1 MKVSLRP
8 STPVSTAVAEISVPR
23 PEGLICVVFI
33 SEPTVVEPSGK
44 AAATARI
51 AAFSISATMAGVA
64 NTSISPEPIATAVL
78 AAVTVVVLQAESP
91 FSNISILFF
100 NIRFYENNYL
110 CAEASRI
117 ETAFATGF
125 SDADTAKV
133 TIFPEMKKRSAILP
147 VALLLV
153 LLATHRQAAAQGG
166 RGFLRQEWIVER
178 GDSIPHIYLLPVY
191 VFDRPVDLRRYQK
204 LVRAVKR
211 VYPMA
216 QTARAKM
223 AEMEGVLLELPT
235 KKEQKA
241 YIKQVYNQI
250 KEEYTPVAKHM
261 TRTEGRVLLKLIDR
275 ETDYTAYEVLREFRG
290 GFVAGF
296 WQGISRL
303 FGQNLK
309 AEYDKE
315 GEDRIIEQIVIYY
328 EAGLL

>member
-1 MKVSLRP
+1 M
-8 STPVSTAVAEISVPR
+8 AVIPAPR

-64 NTSISPEPIATAVL
+64 NTSMSPEPIAAAVL

-91 FSNISILFF
+91 FSNISISFF
-100 NIRFYENNYL
+100 TIRFYKNNYL
-110 CAEASRI
+110 CAEAHRAGR
-117 ETAFATGF
+117 AFTSGVPGA
-125 SDADTAKV
+125 DAAKV
-133 TIFPEMKKRSAILP
+133 TIFPEMRKRSAILLA
-147 VALLLV
+147 ALLAALV
-153 LLATHRQAAAQGG
+153 LPHHQAAAQGG

-223 AEMEGVLLELPT
+223 AEMEGILLELPT
-235 KKEQKA
+235 KKAQKA

-275 ETDYTAYEVLREFRG
+275 ETEYTAYEVLREFRG

-296 WQGISRL
+296 WQGVSKV
-303 FGQNLK
+303 FGQDLK
-309 AEYDKE
+309 SQYDRE
-315 GEDRIIEQIVIYY
+315 GEDRMIEQIVVYY
-328 EAGLL
+328 EAGWL

>member
-1 MKVSLRP
+1 MCG
-8 STPVSTAVAEISVPR
+8 STPRQSGFYLRCSRRGCGKGNDFSRDEK
-23 PEGLICVVFI
+23 
-33 SEPTVVEPSGK
+33 TVGH
-44 AAATARI
+44 TARRT
-51 AAFSISATMAGVA
+51 ACGAG
-64 NTSISPEPIATAVL
+64 SP
-78 AAVTVVVLQAESP
+78 
-91 FSNISILFF
+91 
-100 NIRFYENNYL
+100 
-110 CAEASRI
+110 
-117 ETAFATGF
+117 
-125 SDADTAKV
+125 
-133 TIFPEMKKRSAILP
+133 
-147 VALLLV
+147 
-153 LLATHRQAAAQGG
+153 HHQAAAQGG

-223 AEMEGVLLELPT
+223 AEMEGILLELPT
-235 KKEQKA
+235 KKAQKA

-261 TRTEGRVLLKLIDR
+261 TRTEGHVLLKLIDR

-296 WQGISRL
+296 WQGISRI

-309 AEYDKE
+309 SEYDRE
-315 GEDRIIEQIVIYY
+315 GGDRIIEQIVIYY